1 VRLIERVWFGDSAV
15 DQAGRVLLSPLEI
28 VYRGAVQLRSELY
41 DSGVMKTEH
50 AAIPVVSIGNLT
62 VGGTGKTPVAAW
74 IASRL
79 AALGKS
85 PAIVLRG
92 YGGDEPLVHA
102 RLNPSVPVIVNADR
116 NAGIRDAAAAGA
128 DVVVLDDAFQHRRAG
143 RDADV
148 VLVSADDWTRR
159 QHLLPAGPYREP
171 LSAIRRAS
179 LVVITRK
186 SASDAKVEAAGNGI
200 REAAPDLPTA
210 VITLSPSEIVS
221 TGGSEARLPVSALAG
236 KSVTAVAAIGNPD
249 AFFRQLEAC
258 GARVTRLAFP
268 DHHSFSPADISA
280 ILRASEGGNYV
291 LCTLKD
297 AVKLEPLWPAGK
309 SPLWYVS
316 LAVNVEHGGAVIDE
330 MLERLGRHEGT

>member
-1 VRLIERVWFGDSAV
+1 MRLIERVWFGDSAA
-15 DQAGRVLLSPLEI
+15 DQAGRVLLAPLEL
-28 VYRGAVQLRSELY
+28 VYRGAVQIRSELY
-41 DSGVMKTEH
+41 DSGLIRTER
-50 AAIPVVSIGNLT
+50 ASIPVVSIGNVT

-79 AALGKS
+79 AAVGKS

-102 RLNPSVPVIVNADR
+102 RLNPAVPVIVNADR

-148 VLVSADDWTRR
+148 VLVSADDWTGR

-171 LSAIRRAS
+171 LGAIRRAS

-186 SASDAKVEAAGNGI
+186 SAPDVKVTAVEEAI
-200 REAAPDLPTA
+200 SEAAPGLPTA
-210 VITLSPSEIVS
+210 VIGLTTSEIVA
-221 TGGSEARLPVSALAG
+221 TGDTETRLPVTALAG

-249 AFFRQLEAC
+249 AFFRQLEA
-258 GARVTRLAFP
+258 AAAKVTRMAFP
-268 DHHSFSPADISA
+268 DHHSFSPADIST
-280 ILRASEGGNYV
+280 ILRAGERANYIV
-291 LCTLKD
+291 CTLKD

-309 SPLWYVS
+309 SRLWYVS

>member
-1 VRLIERVWFGDSAV
+1 MRLIERVWFGDSAA
-15 DQAGRVLLSPLEI
+15 DQAGRVLLAPLEL
-28 VYRGAVQLRSELY
+28 VYRGAVQIRSELY
-41 DSGVMKTEH
+41 DAGLIRAERAS
-50 AAIPVVSIGNLT
+50 IPVVSIGNVT

-74 IASRL
+74 MAARL

-102 RLNPSVPVIVNADR
+102 RLNPAVPVIVNADR
-116 NAGIRDAAAAGA
+116 NAGIRDATAIGA

-148 VLVSADDWTRR
+148 VLISADHWMGR

-171 LSAIRRAS
+171 LSAIKRAS

-186 SASDAKVEAAGNGI
+186 SAPDAKVKSAEEMI
-200 REAAPDLPTA
+200 RQAAPGLPTA
-210 VITLSPSEIVS
+210 VIGLSPSEIVS
-221 TGGSEARLPVSALAG
+221 TGGSGMRLPVSALAG
-236 KSVTAVAAIGNPD
+236 QSVAAVAAIGNPE
-249 AFFRQLEAC
+249 AFFRQLEAA
-258 GARVTRLAFP
+258 GARVTRMAFP
-268 DHHSFSPADISA
+268 DHHSFSPADIST
-280 ILRASEGGNYV
+280 ILRAGEDANYIV
-291 LCTLKD
+291 CTLKD
-297 AVKLEPLWPAGK
+297 AVKIEPLWPAGK
-309 SPLWYVS
+309 SRLWYVS

>member
-1 VRLIERVWFGDSAV
+1 VRLIERVWFGDSAA
-15 DQAGRVLLSPLEI
+15 DQAGRVLLAPLEL
-28 VYRGAVQLRSELY
+28 VYRGAVQIRSELY
-41 DSGVMKTEH
+41 DSGLIRTER
-50 AAIPVVSIGNLT
+50 ASIPVVSIGNVT

-79 AALGKS
+79 AAVGKS

-102 RLNPSVPVIVNADR
+102 RLNPAVPVIVNADR

-148 VLVSADDWTRR
+148 VLVSADDWTGR

-171 LSAIRRAS
+171 LGAIRRAS

-186 SASDAKVEAAGNGI
+186 SAPSVKVTAAEEAI
-200 REAAPDLPTA
+200 REAAPGLPTA
-210 VITLSPSEIVS
+210 VIGLSPSEIVS
-221 TGGSEARLPVSALAG
+221 TGGTETRLPITALAG
-236 KSVTAVAAIGNPD
+236 KSITAVAAIGNPD
-249 AFFRQLEAC
+249 AFFRQLE
-258 GARVTRLAFP
+258 GAGAKVTRMAFP
-268 DHHSFSPADISA
+268 DHHSFSPADIST
-280 ILRASEGGNYV
+280 ILRAGERANYIV
-291 LCTLKD
+291 CTLKD
-297 AVKLEPLWPAGK
+297 AVKLEPQWPAGK
-309 SPLWYVS
+309 SRLWYVS

-330 MLERLGRHEGT
+330 MLERLGRQEGT